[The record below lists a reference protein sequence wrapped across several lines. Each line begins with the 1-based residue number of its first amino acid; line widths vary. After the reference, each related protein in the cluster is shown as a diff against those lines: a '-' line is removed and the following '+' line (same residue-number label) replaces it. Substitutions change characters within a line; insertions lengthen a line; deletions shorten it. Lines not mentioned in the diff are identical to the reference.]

1 MYKWVK
7 KLLEPCPYGLIEKLC
22 DKYTTTNDSFIGIIF
37 SPLGRSLS
45 RIRGIRDHDINKLSR
60 KITDKRPSY
69 CSDFIHDS
77 IASLNKRSL
86 KDFDHVMNN
95 EVLEITD

>member
-1 MYKWVK
+1 MDGTTNNGCHHYPNKEKKMYKWVK

-60 KITDKRPSY
+60 R
-69 CSDFIHDS
+69 
-77 IASLNKRSL
+77 
-86 KDFDHVMNN
+86 
-95 EVLEITD
+95 